1 MFFDLLGRG
10 QRESFYELIYVCANV
25 CRREG
30 EEPGSERG
38 RRGRRRREERE
49 RRFKNLDN
57 GLYDY
62 DLGS

>member
-1 MFFDLLGRG
+1 M
-10 QRESFYELIYVCANV
+10 CART

-38 RRGRRRREERE
+38 RRGRRRRRRREERE
-49 RRFKNLDN
+49 RRFRNLDN